1 MMETP
6 PSYLRYSIEWKVTL
20 KGKAVSKDT
29 EPDVVLAPGCYW
41 RLVLQ
46 ARLEEL
52 LQSKFPGN
60 RRVRPDD
67 TNVVVSVTERSQR
80 DLTKRFDQT
89 KIHWAVVEKQLLA
102 WGQYFQKGKKL
113 RVNLSFNYVE
123 AGTQSASSFA
133 RRGDKRGS
141 TSATRRYSSRTF

>member
-1 MMETP
+1 MW
-6 PSYLRYSIEWKVTL
+6 LVT
-20 KGKAVSKDT
+20 
-29 EPDVVLAPGCYW
+29 
-41 RLVLQ
+41 
-46 ARLEEL
+46 
-52 LQSKFPGN
+52 
-60 RRVRPDD
+60 
-67 TNVVVSVTERSQR
+67 VTERSQR

-102 WGQYFQKGKKL
+102 WGQYFQKSKKL

-141 TSATRRYSSRTF
+141 TSATRCMLAQRYLQLDAE